1 MAAPEMTSAE
11 QEELAALRRYDEL
24 CSLGDRPM
32 SPAVA
37 KLRRLMELEALEREA
52 AQPSRG
58 AGR

>member
-1 MAAPEMTSAE
+1 MTPAE

-37 KLRRLMELEALEREA
+37 KLRRLMELEAAERDDVQRRQE
-52 AQPSRG
+52 
-58 AGR
+58 GRLADA

>member
-1 MAAPEMTSAE
+1 MTPAE

-52 AQPSRG
+52 AQASRG